1 MENAL
6 LTKHVLAVQGAD
18 RQLRVDPRLCPHA
31 SLVPSYVRRAAGTNF
46 VFIMIEIC
54 SDCHLIDPFNHGPIV
69 PEKGRE

>member
-6 LTKHVLAVQGAD
+6 LSKHVLVVQGSD
-18 RQLRVDPRLCPHA
+18 RQLRVDPRLCPHEHLEA
-31 SLVPSYVRRAAGTNF
+31 SYVRRQAGTNF
-46 VFIMIEIC
+46 IFIKISIC